1 MVWGWLVSGKDTV
14 PVQAESVFGFYK
26 IKQSKARFALFLRTI
41 IVMALA
47 ISALDIPIWTGE
59 F

>member
-1 MVWGWLVSGKDTV
+1 MVWGWLISGKDTV

-26 IKQSKARFALFLRTI
+26 IKRSKARFALFSRTI
-41 IVMALA
+41 IAITRA